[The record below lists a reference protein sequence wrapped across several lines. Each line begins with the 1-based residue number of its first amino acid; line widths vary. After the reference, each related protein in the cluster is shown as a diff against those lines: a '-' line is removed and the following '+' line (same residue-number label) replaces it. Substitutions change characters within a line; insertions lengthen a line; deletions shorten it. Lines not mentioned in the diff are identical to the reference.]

1 MFLSR
6 TDKIAG
12 SVFGLAYGDA
22 YGART
27 EFMQHSN
34 IIESGEGL
42 SFPRDAYIT
51 DDTQMSLAGV
61 TALNDALIE
70 TVASGGITA
79 MSQTDEAEV
88 ALPFAAAYVDWLND
102 PQNLPFRAP
111 GNTCLKAL
119 QTFEVSAWETGLE
132 GIIYQSKGCGANM
145 RAPWLGLMYAGSSSD
160 GLLPIAN
167 LAAAQA
173 AVTHGHPTGVAAA
186 VGTALVTASIMAGT
200 RPARFGWFNIAE
212 QLCNDFVS
220 EVTSR
225 FPGSLSGLSEPVRL
239 AVQGMPDILRSIE
252 KSRNNFYNFIVS
264 DEDTDLCSF
273 FGEGWV
279 AEEAFM
285 CALGAVSRYAGDPV
299 LGLQRLART
308 NGDSDSIG
316 AIGGAYLG
324 AVNGYQ
330 GWPAVWRDM
339 LEAAYVPQLDSAVG
353 KLNKYLI

>member
-1 MFLSR
+1 MVLSR
-6 TDKIAG
+6 IDKIAG

-34 IIESGEGL
+34 IIASGEGL
-42 SFPRDAYIT
+42 SFPKDAYIT

-61 TALNDALIE
+61 NALHDSLIE
-70 TVASGGITA
+70 VVSTGGIAA
-79 MSQTDEAEV
+79 MSKANEGEI
-88 ALPFAAAYVDWLND
+88 ALPFAAAYVGWLND

-119 QTFEVSAWETGLE
+119 QAFEISSWETGLE

-145 RAPWLGLMYAGSSSD
+145 RAPWLGLMYAGSAD

-200 RPARFGWFNIAE
+200 RPTRFGWFNIAE
-212 QLCNDFVS
+212 QLCNDFV
-220 EVTSR
+220 EQVNAQ
-225 FPGSLSGLSEPVRL
+225 FSGKLTELSEPLAL

-264 DEDTDLCSF
+264 DEDSDLCSF

-324 AVNGYQ
+324 ALNGYQ
-330 GWPAVWRDM
+330 GWPAAWRDI
-339 LEAAYVPQLDSAVG
+339 LEAEYVPQLDAAVG